1 LAAVRPHACAGITRE
16 RTMKANPHD
25 SLPVDTSKVPV
36 EPIPLRFARADAVRI
51 AAAPTRRARPQRPES
66 STNLSHRWRRVM
78 KQNRKLI
85 RLALTS
91 AILAALS
98 PVAWAANP
106 GSQAA
111 PASDQATGTP
121 APQAAPAGPQ
131 QSKTQ
136 TLQTIVV
143 TASAFGVK
151 KIDASYS
158 IVTAN
163 REEIRQANPVSVAD
177 LLKISPGIWPESTGG
192 QTGANI
198 EIAGFPGGGDAPFF
212 TNMINGSPIYGMS
225 SLSFMDSS
233 SLFRLDDTIQRVEIV
248 QGGPGA
254 VFGPGQMGAT
264 ANFILRQGTATPSGD
279 VGLTYGDEGLWRVD
293 GFYGF
298 KIADGWYASI
308 GGFYRVSDGVRDP
321 QFKSD
326 KGGQLTATLSHD
338 WDNGS
343 FMLWARKLNDKNQF
357 ITPIPMIQGSGS
369 SFSGY
374 PGFDPSTGTYYSK
387 AIQHVQVPNPLGYYE
402 DANLADGRGG
412 NLNYFGGSFNTT
424 LGSWT
429 ISDNF
434 LYFGG
439 DLPTNALFS
448 GPNPKPLGYYLYGCN
463 IAEPTGYCDAGNN
476 PVDSDTL
483 GYDASRAVNA
493 TLPNGQVVP
502 LDQSVIHQGW
512 WYIQKR
518 LKSLNNDLRI
528 SKEIFDGNTI
538 TAGVYLAR
546 YTDHDNWSLGNQQLM
561 LNKSNT
567 QPIGLTYTEGGQTYV
582 VANQQGF
589 VDFSGNFNIVEAGA
603 ATNKAFYLS
612 DSWTI
617 GPWLLQ
623 AGGRIEN
630 MQVHQRT
637 CNQSPVDLDGNPL
650 TLYDNKTPVCN
661 GTWDY
666 EDYDKTHP
674 SFTAGA
680 NYEFNDHM
688 SAYVRANTGAHF
700 DDFDNGIRGSGG
712 NFAPMQKIKN
722 LEAGFKYGSPTL
734 FVDVSIYHR
743 LFTGLP
749 YQESINGKPVGPI
762 SNYGANTHGLDLN
775 ATWSPIENLHLK
787 LVANY
792 MDGHYTHH
800 NGCSEYQDINGNTQ
814 CVSFNGAPIQRQPKV
829 RYLFMPSY
837 TLPTSWG
844 SITGFLT
851 WEHAGQR
858 YEDQTGLQ
866 PLGTF
871 HTLGAGLVADVGNDW
886 QFRLQGTNLTNAI
899 GLTEGNARITGAS
912 AGIGGV
918 LMARPLAGREVFF
931 QAKYLFGEH

>member
-1 LAAVRPHACAGITRE
+1 
-16 RTMKANPHD
+16 MKND
-25 SLPVDTSKVPV
+25 
-36 EPIPLRFARADAVRI
+36 
-51 AAAPTRRARPQRPES
+51 
-66 STNLSHRWRRVM
+66 
-78 KQNRKLI
+78 KLI

-98 PVAWAANP
+98 PIAWA
-106 GSQAA
+106 GS
-111 PASDQATGTP
+111 P
-121 APQAAPAGPQ
+121 AAPAGTGQAAAPATNPDRAQ
-131 QSKTQ
+131 KNKQEKTQ
-136 TLQTIVV
+136 TLQTVVV
-143 TASAFGVK
+143 TASATGVK
-151 KIDASYS
+151 KLDASYS

-163 REEIRQANPVSVAD
+163 REEIRQSNPVSVAD

-279 VGLTYGDEGLWRVD
+279 IGLTYGDEGLWRVD

-298 KIADGWYASI
+298 KLADGWYASI
-308 GGFYRVSDGVRDP
+308 GGFYRESDGVRDP
-321 QFKSD
+321 QFKAD

-343 FMLWARKLNDKNQF
+343 FMLWARKLDDKNQF
-357 ITPIPMIQGSGS
+357 MVPIPMIQGSGS

-374 PGFDPSTGTYYSK
+374 PGFDPSTGTYGSK
-387 AIQHVQVPNPLGYYE
+387 AIQHVQVPNPLGYLE
-402 DANLADGRGG
+402 NANLANGRGG
-412 NLNYFGGSFNTT
+412 NLNYFGGSFDTT

-429 ISDNF
+429 ISDHF

-448 GPNPKPLGYYLYGCN
+448 GPNPRPLGYFLYGCQVGQP
-463 IAEPTGYCDAGNN
+463 AGYCNPDGTAVDTNN
-476 PVDSDTL
+476 L
-483 GYDASRAVNA
+483 GTNGEGLPLAYNVVA

-502 LDQSVIHQGW
+502 LDQSVIGQGW

-528 SKEIFDGNTI
+528 SKEIFDGNTL

-546 YTDHDNWSLGNQQLM
+546 YTDHDNWSLGNNMLM
-561 LNKSNT
+561 LNQPNT
-567 QPIGLTYTEGGQTYV
+567 QPIGLTYTLGGQTYV
-582 VANQQGF
+582 VANPQGF
-589 VDFSGNFNIVEAGA
+589 YNFNGNYNIVEAGT

-630 MQVHQRT
+630 MDVRQRT
-637 CNQSPVDLDGNPL
+637 CNRSSVDLDGNPN
-650 TLYDNKTPVCN
+650 TLYDNATPVCN
-661 GTWDY
+661 GTWDM
-666 EDYDKTHP
+666 EHYDKTHP

-680 NYEFNDHM
+680 NYQFNDHM
-688 SAYVRANTGAHF
+688 SAYVRANTGGHF
-700 DDFDNGIRGSGG
+700 DDFDNGIRGANGD
-712 NFAPMQKIKN
+712 FAPMQKVKN
-722 LEAGFKYGSPTL
+722 MEAGFKYGSETL

-743 LFTGLP
+743 LFTGLQ
-749 YQESINGKPVGPI
+749 YQPTTTSGVPIGPI
-762 SNYGANTHGLDLN
+762 SNYGANTHGLDFN
-775 ATWSPIENLHLK
+775 GTWSPIENLHLK
-787 LVANY
+787 LVADY
-792 MDGHYTHH
+792 MDGHYSH
-800 NGCSEYQDINGNTQ
+800 NDSCQPFIDINGNPQ
-814 CVSFNGAPIQRQPKV
+814 CVRINGAPLQRQPKV

-844 SITGFLT
+844 SVTGFLT
-851 WEHAGQR
+851 YEYAGQR

-871 HTLGAGLVADVGNDW
+871 HTLGGGIVADYGPNW

-899 GLTEGNARITGAS
+899 GLTEGNARFTGKNT
-912 AGIGGV
+912 GIGGV
-918 LMARPLAGREVFF
+918 ILARPLTGREVYF
-931 QAKYLFGEH
+931 QAKYQF

>member
-1 LAAVRPHACAGITRE
+1 
-16 RTMKANPHD
+16 
-25 SLPVDTSKVPV
+25 
-36 EPIPLRFARADAVRI
+36 
-51 AAAPTRRARPQRPES
+51 
-66 STNLSHRWRRVM
+66 M

-98 PVAWAANP
+98 PAVWAANP

-111 PASDQATGTP
+111 SASNQATTGTP
-121 APQAAPAGPQ
+121 AQQAAPANPTQ
-131 QSKTQ
+131 SQSKTQ

-143 TASAFGVK
+143 TATATGVS
-151 KIDASYS
+151 KIDASYNV
-158 IVTAN
+158 VTAN

-308 GGFYRVSDGVRDP
+308 GGFYRTSDGVRSP

-326 KGGQLTATLSHD
+326 RGGQLTATLTHD

-343 FMLWARKLNDKNQF
+343 FMLFARKLNDKNQF
-357 ITPIPMIQGSGS
+357 MVPIPMVQGSGS

-374 PGFDPSTGTYYSK
+374 PGFDPSTGTYGSK
-387 AIQHVQVPNPLGYYE
+387 AIQNVQVPNPLGYLE
-402 DANLADGRGG
+402 NANLANGRGG
-412 NLNYFGGSFNTT
+412 DLNYFGGSFDTT

-429 ISDNF
+429 LSDHF

-448 GPNPKPLGYYLYGCN
+448 GPNPRPLGYFLYGCQ
-463 IAEPTGYCDAGNN
+463 IAQPAGYCNPDGTAVDTNN
-476 PVDSDTL
+476 L
-483 GYDASRAVNA
+483 GPKGEGLSPGTNVVA
-493 TLPNGQVVP
+493 TLPNGQTVP
-502 LDQSVIHQGW
+502 LDQSVIGQGW

-528 SKEIFDGNTI
+528 SKEIFAGNTL
-538 TAGVYLAR
+538 TAGLYLAR
-546 YTDHDNWSLGNQQLM
+546 YTDHDNWSLGNNMLM
-561 LNKSNT
+561 LNQPNT
-567 QPIGLTYTEGGQTYV
+567 QPIGLTYTQGGQTYV
-582 VANQQGF
+582 IANPQGF
-589 VDFSGNFNIVEAGA
+589 YNFNGNYNIVEAGT
-603 ATNKAFYLS
+603 ATNEAFYLS

-630 MQVHQRT
+630 MDVRQRT
-637 CNQSPVDLDGNPL
+637 CNRSSVDLDGNPN
-650 TLYDNKTPVCN
+650 TLYDNATPVCN
-661 GTWDY
+661 GTWDM
-666 EDYDKTHP
+666 EHYDKTHP

-680 NYEFNDHM
+680 NYRFNDHM
-688 SAYVRANTGAHF
+688 SAYVRANTGGHF
-700 DDFDNGIRGSGG
+700 DDFDNGIRGANG
-712 NFAPMQKIKN
+712 NFAPMQKVKN

-743 LFTGLP
+743 LFTGLQ
-749 YQESINGKPVGPI
+749 YQQTDSNGNPLSAI
-762 SNYGANTHGLDLN
+762 SNYGANTHGLDFSG
-775 ATWSPIENLHLK
+775 TWSPIENLHLK
-787 LVANY
+787 LVADY
-792 MDGHYTHH
+792 MDGHYSH
-800 NGCSEYQDINGNTQ
+800 NDSCQPFVDINGNPQ
-814 CVSFNGAPIQRQPKV
+814 CVRIDGAPLQRQPKV

-844 SITGFLT
+844 SVTGFLT
-851 WEHAGQR
+851 YEYAGQR

-871 HTLGAGLVADVGNDW
+871 HTLGAGVVANVGENW

-899 GLTEGNARITGAS
+899 GLTEGNARFTGKNS
-912 AGIGGV
+912 GIGGV
-918 LMARPLAGREVFF
+918 ILARPLTGREVFF

>member
-1 LAAVRPHACAGITRE
+1 
-16 RTMKANPHD
+16 
-25 SLPVDTSKVPV
+25 
-36 EPIPLRFARADAVRI
+36 
-51 AAAPTRRARPQRPES
+51 
-66 STNLSHRWRRVM
+66 M

-91 AILAALS
+91 AIIAALS
-98 PVAWAANP
+98 PAVWAS
-106 GSQAA
+106 GSGAGAA
-111 PASDQATGTP
+111 AGSAQTTAGTP
-121 APQAAPAGPQ
+121 APQAAPSNQ
-131 QSKTQ
+131 KQSQSKTQ

-143 TASAFGVK
+143 TATALGVK

-158 IVTAN
+158 IVSAN

-279 VGLTYGDEGLWRVD
+279 IGLTYGDEGLWRVD

-298 KIADGWYASI
+298 KLADGWYASI
-308 GGFYRVSDGVRDP
+308 GGFYRTSDGVRDP

-326 KGGQLTATLSHD
+326 KGGQLTATLTHD

-343 FMLWARKLNDKNQF
+343 FTLWARKLDDKNQF
-357 ITPIPMIQGSGS
+357 ITPIPMIQGSGDK
-369 SFSGY
+369 FSGY

-387 AIQHVQVPNPLGYYE
+387 AIQNVQVPNPLGYLE
-402 DANLADGRGG
+402 NANLANGRGG
-412 NLNYFGGSFNTT
+412 NLNYFGGSFDTT
-424 LGSWT
+424 IGTWT
-429 ISDNF
+429 LSDNF

-448 GPNPKPLGYYLYGCN
+448 GPNPKSLSYYLYGCN
-463 IAEPTGYCDAGNN
+463 VPQPAGFCKADGSA
-476 PVDSDTL
+476 VDSDNL
-483 GYDASRAVNA
+483 GYPADRVVTA
-493 TLPNGQVVP
+493 TLPNGQTVP

-512 WYIQKR
+512 WFIQKR

-528 SKEIFDGNTI
+528 SKEIFDGNTV

-546 YTDHDNWSLGNQQLM
+546 YTDHDNWSLGNQMLM
-561 LNKSNT
+561 LNQPNT
-567 QPIGLTYTEGGQTYV
+567 QPIGLTYTEGGQTFV
-582 VANQQGF
+582 VANPQGF
-589 VDFSGNFNIVEAGA
+589 VDFNGNFNIVEAGT

-630 MQVHQRT
+630 MNVHQRT
-637 CNQSPVDLDGNPL
+637 CNQSKVDLDGNPL
-650 TLYDNKTPVCN
+650 TLYDNTTPICN

-666 EDYDKTHP
+666 ENYDKTHP

-688 SAYVRANTGAHF
+688 SAYVRANTGGHF
-700 DDFDNGIRGSGG
+700 DDFDNGIRGTGG

-734 FVDVSIYHR
+734 FVDISIYHR
-743 LFTGLP
+743 LFTGLQ
-749 YQESINGKPVGPI
+749 YQETTTSGVPISAI
-762 SNYGANTHGLDLN
+762 SNYGANTHGLDFN
-775 ATWSPIENLHLK
+775 GTWSPIENLHLK
-787 LVANY
+787 LVADY

-800 NGCSEYQDINGNTQ
+800 NACSPITDVNGNTF

-844 SITGFLT
+844 SLTGFLT

-871 HTLGAGLVADVGNDW
+871 HTLGAGLVADVGENW

-899 GLTEGNARITGAS
+899 GLTEGNARITGSS

-918 LMARPLAGREVFF
+918 LMARPLMGREVFF

>member
-1 LAAVRPHACAGITRE
+1 
-16 RTMKANPHD
+16 
-25 SLPVDTSKVPV
+25 
-36 EPIPLRFARADAVRI
+36 
-51 AAAPTRRARPQRPES
+51 
-66 STNLSHRWRRVM
+66 M
-78 KQNRKLI
+78 KQNRKLM

-91 AILAALS
+91 AIVAALS
-98 PVAWAANP
+98 PAAWAS
-106 GSQAA
+106 GQAA
-111 PASDQATGTP
+111 GTP
-121 APQAAPAGPQ
+121 AQQGTSSNKQ
-131 QSKTQ
+131 QSRTT
-136 TLQTIVV
+136 TLETVVV
-143 TASAFGVK
+143 TASATGVK
-151 KIDASYS
+151 KLDASYN

-233 SLFRLDDTIQRVEIV
+233 SLFRLDDTIERVEIV

-279 VGLTYGDEGLWRVD
+279 IGLTYGDEGLWRVD

-298 KIADGWYASI
+298 KLADGWYASI
-308 GGFYRVSDGVRDP
+308 GGFYRTSDGVRAP
-321 QFKSD
+321 QFKAD

-357 ITPIPMIQGSGS
+357 MVPIPMIQGSGS
-369 SFSGY
+369 NFSGY
-374 PGFDPSTGTYYSK
+374 PGFDPSTGTYGSH
-387 AIQHVQVPNPLGYYE
+387 AIQHVQVPNPLGYLE
-402 DANLADGRGG
+402 NANLANGRGG
-412 NLNYFGGSFNTT
+412 NLNYFGGSFDTT

-429 ISDNF
+429 ISDHF

-448 GPNPKPLGYYLYGCN
+448 GPNPRPLGYFLYGCQV
-463 IAEPTGYCDAGNN
+463 PQPSGYCNPDGTAVDTNN
-476 PVDSDTL
+476 L
-483 GYDASRAVNA
+483 GTNGEGLSPGTNVTA
-493 TLPNGQVVP
+493 TLPNGQTVP
-502 LDQSVIHQGW
+502 LDQSVIGQGW

-528 SKEIFDGNTI
+528 SKELFTGNTL
-538 TAGVYLAR
+538 TAGLYLAR
-546 YTDHDNWSLGNQQLM
+546 YTDHDNWSLGNNMLM
-561 LNKSNT
+561 LNQPNT
-567 QPIGLTYTEGGQTYV
+567 QPIGLTYTQGGQTYV
-582 VANQQGF
+582 VANPQGF
-589 VDFSGNFNIVEAGA
+589 YNFNGNYNIVEAGA

-623 AGGRIEN
+623 AGGRVEN
-630 MQVHQRT
+630 MDVRQRT
-637 CNQSPVDLDGNPL
+637 CNRSPVDLDGNPL
-650 TLYDNKTPVCN
+650 TLYDNATPVCN
-661 GTWDY
+661 GTWDM
-666 EDYDKTHP
+666 EHYDKTHS
-674 SFTAGA
+674 SFTAGV
-680 NYEFNDHM
+680 NYQFNDHM
-688 SAYVRANTGAHF
+688 SAYVRANTGGHF
-700 DDFDNGIRGSGG
+700 DDFDNGIRGAGG

-743 LFTGLP
+743 LFTGLQ
-749 YQESINGKPVGPI
+749 YQETDSNGNPLSAI
-762 SNYGANTHGLDLN
+762 SNYGANTHGLDFN
-775 ATWSPIENLHLK
+775 GTWSPIENLHLK
-787 LVANY
+787 LVADY
-792 MDGHYTHH
+792 MDGHYSH
-800 NGCSEYQDINGNTQ
+800 NDSCQPFVDINGNPQ
-814 CVSFNGAPIQRQPKV
+814 CVRIDGAPLQRQPKV

-844 SITGFLT
+844 NITGYLT
-851 WEHAGQR
+851 YEYAGQR

-871 HTLGAGLVADVGNDW
+871 HTLGAGITADYGPNW

-899 GLTEGNARITGAS
+899 GLTEGNARFTGKNT
-912 AGIGGV
+912 GIGGV
-918 LMARPLAGREVFF
+918 ILARPLTGREVSF
-931 QAKYLFGEH
+931 QAKYRF

>member
-1 LAAVRPHACAGITRE
+1 
-16 RTMKANPHD
+16 
-25 SLPVDTSKVPV
+25 
-36 EPIPLRFARADAVRI
+36 
-51 AAAPTRRARPQRPES
+51 
-66 STNLSHRWRRVM
+66 M

-91 AILAALS
+91 AIIAALS
-98 PVAWAANP
+98 PAAFAC
-106 GSQAA
+106 GQAA
-111 PASDQATGTP
+111 GTP
-121 APQAAPAGPQ
+121 AQQATPSNGQ
-131 QSKTQ
+131 QSKTT
-136 TLQTIVV
+136 TLETVVV
-143 TASAFGVK
+143 TASAIGVK
-151 KIDASYS
+151 KLDASYS
-158 IVTAN
+158 IVSAN

-279 VGLTYGDEGLWRVD
+279 VGLTYGDEGLWHVD

-298 KIADGWYASI
+298 KLADGWYASI
-308 GGFYRVSDGVRDP
+308 GGFYRTSDGVRDP

-326 KGGQLTATLSHD
+326 EGGQLTATLTHD

-343 FMLWARKLNDKNQF
+343 LMLFARKLNDKNQF
-357 ITPIPMIQGSGS
+357 ITPIPMIQGSGDK
-369 SFSGY
+369 FSGY

-387 AIQHVQVPNPLGYYE
+387 AIQNVQVPNPLGYYE
-402 DANLADGRGG
+402 NANLANGRGG
-412 NLNYFGGSFNTT
+412 NLNYFGGSFDTT

-463 IAEPTGYCDAGNN
+463 MAQPAGYCSATNQ

-483 GYDASRAVNA
+483 NYPTTQNVVA
-493 TLPNGQVVP
+493 TLPNGQTVP

-512 WYIQKR
+512 WFIQKR
-518 LKSLNNDLRI
+518 LKSLNNDFRI
-528 SKEIFDGNTI
+528 SREIFDGNTI

-546 YTDHDNWSLGNQQLM
+546 YTDHDNWSLGNQELM
-561 LNKSNT
+561 LNQPNT
-567 QPIGLTYTEGGQTYV
+567 QPIGLTYTSGGQTYV
-582 VANQQGF
+582 VANPQGF
-589 VDFSGNFNIVEAGA
+589 VDFSGNFNIVEAGT

-623 AGGRIEN
+623 AGGRVEN
-630 MQVHQRT
+630 MNVHQRT
-637 CNQSPVDLDGNPL
+637 CNQSKVDLDGNPL
-650 TLYDNKTPVCN
+650 TLFDNATPICN

-666 EDYDKTHP
+666 ENYDKTHP

-688 SAYVRANTGAHF
+688 SAYVRANTGGHF
-700 DDFDNGIRGSGG
+700 DDFDNGIRGTGG

-749 YQESINGKPVGPI
+749 YQESINGTPIGPI
-762 SNYGANTHGLDLN
+762 ENYGANTHGLDLN
-775 ATWSPIENLHLK
+775 GTWSPIENLHLK
-787 LVANY
+787 LVADY

-800 NGCSEYQDINGNTQ
+800 NGCATYVDINGNTQ
-814 CVSFNGAPIQRQPKV
+814 CVSFDGQPLQRQPKV

-844 SITGFLT
+844 SVTGFLT

-858 YEDQTGLQ
+858 FEDQTGLQ
-866 PLGTF
+866 PLGTY
-871 HTLGAGLVADVGNDW
+871 HTLGAGLVADYGPNW

-912 AGIGGV
+912 AGINGV
-918 LMARPLAGREVFF
+918 LMARPLMGREVYV
-931 QAKYLFGEH
+931 QAKYQF

>member
-1 LAAVRPHACAGITRE
+1 
-16 RTMKANPHD
+16 
-25 SLPVDTSKVPV
+25 
-36 EPIPLRFARADAVRI
+36 
-51 AAAPTRRARPQRPES
+51 
-66 STNLSHRWRRVM
+66 M
-78 KQNRKLI
+78 KQNRKLM

-91 AILAALS
+91 AIVAALS
-98 PVAWAANP
+98 PAAWAS
-106 GSQAA
+106 GQAA
-111 PASDQATGTP
+111 GTP
-121 APQAAPAGPQ
+121 AQQGTSSNKQ
-131 QSKTQ
+131 QSRTT
-136 TLQTIVV
+136 TLETVVV
-143 TASAFGVK
+143 TASAIGVK
-151 KIDASYS
+151 KLDASYN

-233 SLFRLDDTIQRVEIV
+233 SLFRLDDTIERVEIV

-279 VGLTYGDEGLWRVD
+279 IGLTYGDEGLWRVD

-298 KIADGWYASI
+298 KLADGWYASI
-308 GGFYRVSDGVRDP
+308 GGFYRTSDGVRAP

-343 FMLWARKLNDKNQF
+343 FMLFARKLNDKNQF
-357 ITPIPMIQGSGS
+357 MVPIPMIQGSGS
-369 SFSGY
+369 NFSGY
-374 PGFDPSTGTYYSK
+374 PGFDPSTGTYGSH
-387 AIQHVQVPNPLGYYE
+387 AIQHVQVPNPLGYLE
-402 DANLADGRGG
+402 NANLANGRGG
-412 NLNYFGGSFNTT
+412 NLNYFGGSFDTT

-429 ISDNF
+429 LSDHF

-448 GPNPKPLGYYLYGCN
+448 GPNPRPLGYFLYGCQV
-463 IAEPTGYCDAGNN
+463 PQPSGYCNPDGTAVDTNN
-476 PVDSDTL
+476 L
-483 GYDASRAVNA
+483 GTNGEGLSPGTNVTA
-493 TLPNGQVVP
+493 TLPNGQTVP
-502 LDQSVIHQGW
+502 LDQSVIGQGW

-528 SKEIFDGNTI
+528 SKEIFAGNTL
-538 TAGVYLAR
+538 TAGLYLAR
-546 YTDHDNWSLGNQQLM
+546 YTDHDNWSLGNNMLM
-561 LNKSNT
+561 LNQPNT
-567 QPIGLTYTEGGQTYV
+567 QPIGLTYTQGGQTYV
-582 VANQQGF
+582 IANPQGF
-589 VDFSGNFNIVEAGA
+589 YNFNGNYNIVEAGT

-623 AGGRIEN
+623 AGGRVEN
-630 MQVHQRT
+630 MDVRQRT
-637 CNQSPVDLDGNPL
+637 CNRSSVDLDGNPN
-650 TLYDNKTPVCN
+650 TLYDNATPVCN
-661 GTWDY
+661 GTWDM
-666 EDYDKTHP
+666 EHYDKTHS

-680 NYEFNDHM
+680 NYQFNDHM
-688 SAYVRANTGAHF
+688 SAYVRANTGGHF
-700 DDFDNGIRGSGG
+700 DDFDNGIRGAGG

-743 LFTGLP
+743 LFTGLQ
-749 YQESINGKPVGPI
+749 YQETDSNGNPLSAI
-762 SNYGANTHGLDLN
+762 SNYGANTHGLDFN
-775 ATWSPIENLHLK
+775 GTWSPIENLHLK
-787 LVANY
+787 LVADY
-792 MDGHYTHH
+792 MDGHYSH
-800 NGCSEYQDINGNTQ
+800 NDSCQPFVDINGNPQ
-814 CVSFNGAPIQRQPKV
+814 CVRIDGAPLQRQPKI

-844 SITGFLT
+844 NITGYLT
-851 WEHAGQR
+851 YEYAGQR

-871 HTLGAGLVADVGNDW
+871 HTLGAGITADYGPNW

-899 GLTEGNARITGAS
+899 GLTEGNARFTGKNT
-912 AGIGGV
+912 GIGGV
-918 LMARPLAGREVFF
+918 ILARPLTGREVSF
-931 QAKYLFGEH
+931 QAKYRF

>member
-1 LAAVRPHACAGITRE
+1 
-16 RTMKANPHD
+16 
-25 SLPVDTSKVPV
+25 
-36 EPIPLRFARADAVRI
+36 
-51 AAAPTRRARPQRPES
+51 
-66 STNLSHRWRRVM
+66 M

-98 PVAWAANP
+98 PVVWAGNP

-111 PASDQATGTP
+111 PASNQAATPAQQATPATP
-121 APQAAPAGPQ
+121 RQPQ
-131 QSKTQ
+131 SKKTQ

-151 KIDASYS
+151 RIDASYN
-158 IVTAN
+158 IVSAN

-279 VGLTYGDEGLWRVD
+279 IGLTYGDEGLWRVD

-298 KIADGWYASI
+298 KLADGWYASI

-326 KGGQLTATLSHD
+326 KGGQLTATLTHD

-357 ITPIPMIQGSGS
+357 ITPIPMIQGSGDK
-369 SFSGY
+369 FSGY

-387 AIQHVQVPNPLGYYE
+387 AIQHVQVPNPLGYLE
-402 DANLADGRGG
+402 NADLANGRGAQM
-412 NLNYFGGSFNTT
+412 NFFGGSYDATF
-424 LGSWT
+424 GDWT
-429 ISDNF
+429 ISDHFIFNS
-434 LYFGG
+434 G
-439 DLPTNALFS
+439 DVPTNALFS

-463 IAEPTGYCDAGNN
+463 TAQPAGFCN
-476 PVDSDTL
+476 PDGTAVDGDNL
-483 GYDASRAVNA
+483 GYPASRAVTA
-493 TLPNGQVVP
+493 TLPDGTVVP

-518 LKSLNNDLRI
+518 LKSFNNDFRV
-528 SKEIFDGNTI
+528 SKEIFDGNTV

-546 YTDHDNWSLGNQQLM
+546 YTDHDNWSLGNQMLM
-561 LNKSNT
+561 LNQSNT
-567 QPIGLTYTEGGQTYV
+567 KPIGLTYTEGGQSIV
-582 VANQQGF
+582 VANPQGF
-589 VDFSGNFNIVEAGA
+589 VDFNNNFNIVEAGA

-623 AGGRIEN
+623 AAGRIEN
-630 MQVHQRT
+630 TDVHQRT
-637 CNQSPVDLDGNPL
+637 CNQSKVDLDGNPN
-650 TLYDNKTPVCN
+650 TLYDNTTPVCN

-666 EDYDKTHP
+666 EHYDKTHP
-674 SFTAGA
+674 AFTVGA
-680 NYEFNDHM
+680 NYSFNDHM
-688 SAYVRANTGAHF
+688 SAYVRANTGGHF
-700 DDFDNGIRGSGG
+700 DDFDNGIRGANG
-712 NFAPMQKIKN
+712 NFAPMQKIEN
-722 LEAGFKYGSPTL
+722 MEAGFKYESSVL
-734 FVDVSIYHR
+734 FVDASIYHR
-743 LFTGLP
+743 LFTGLQYTP
-749 YQESINGKPVGPI
+749 TGSNGQPLVGAPI
-762 SNYGANTHGLDLN
+762 STYGSNSHGIDLN
-775 ATWSPIENLHLK
+775 VTWSPIENFQLK
-787 LVANY
+787 MIGVY
-792 MDGHYTHH
+792 MNGHYTHYV
-800 NGCSEYQDINGNTQ
+800 GCAPYIDINDNPGCANIT
-814 CVSFNGAPIQRQPKV
+814 GAPLQRQPKF
-829 RYLFMPSY
+829 RYMLTPMY

-844 SITGFLT
+844 SIMAFVTYT
-851 WEHAGQR
+851 HIGQH
-858 YEDQTGLQ
+858 YQDISALQ
-866 PLGTF
+866 PLGTYQ
-871 HTLGAGLVADVGNDW
+871 TLDGGIVANVGQNW
-886 QFRLQGTNLTNAI
+886 QFRLQGTNLTNEV
-899 GLTEGNARITGAS
+899 GLTEGNSRKFGVNT
-912 AGIGGV
+912 GIGGV
-918 LMARPLAGREVFF
+918 IMARPLFGREISF
-931 QAKYLFGEH
+931 QAKYSF

>member
-1 LAAVRPHACAGITRE
+1 
-16 RTMKANPHD
+16 
-25 SLPVDTSKVPV
+25 
-36 EPIPLRFARADAVRI
+36 
-51 AAAPTRRARPQRPES
+51 
-66 STNLSHRWRRVM
+66 M

-91 AILAALS
+91 AIIAALS
-98 PVAWAANP
+98 PVVWAANP
-106 GSQAA
+106 GADTGAANGQAT
-111 PASDQATGTP
+111 TGTP
-121 APQAAPAGPQ
+121 AQQATPSSRQQQQA
-131 QSKTQ
+131 QSKTT
-136 TLQTIVV
+136 TLQTVVV
-143 TASAFGVK
+143 TATAIGVSK
-151 KIDASYS
+151 LDASYNV
-158 IVTAN
+158 VTAN

-279 VGLTYGDEGLWRVD
+279 IGLTYGDEGMWRVD

-298 KIADGWYASI
+298 KLADGWFASI

-321 QFKSD
+321 QFKAD
-326 KGGQLTATLSHD
+326 KGGQLTATLTHD

-357 ITPIPMIQGSGS
+357 MVPIPMIQGSGS
-369 SFSGY
+369 NFSGY
-374 PGFDPSTGTYYSK
+374 PGFDPSTGTYGSR
-387 AIQHVQVPNPLGYYE
+387 AIQHVQLPNPLGYLE
-402 DANLADGRGG
+402 NANLANGRGG
-412 NLNYFGGSFNTT
+412 NLNYFGGSFDTT

-448 GPNPKPLGYYLYGCN
+448 GPNPRPLGYFLYGCQVPQPAGYCNGATAIDTNNLGPNGQGLPPSDN
-463 IAEPTGYCDAGNN
+463 IA
-476 PVDSDTL
+476 
-483 GYDASRAVNA
+483 A
-493 TLPNGQVVP
+493 TLPNGQTVP
-502 LDQSVIHQGW
+502 LDQSVIGQGW

-528 SKEIFDGNTI
+528 SKEIFQGNTL
-538 TAGVYLAR
+538 TAGLYLAR
-546 YTDHDNWSLGNQQLM
+546 YTDHDNWSLGNNMLM
-561 LNKSNT
+561 LNQPNT
-567 QPIGLTYTEGGQTYV
+567 QPIGLTYQQNGQTIV
-582 VANQQGF
+582 VANPQGF
-589 VDFSGNFNIVEAGA
+589 YNFNGNYNIVEAGT

-623 AGGRIEN
+623 AGGRVEN
-630 MQVHQRT
+630 MNVHQRT
-637 CNQSPVDLDGNPL
+637 CNRSPVDLDGNPN
-650 TLYDNKTPVCN
+650 TLYDNATPVCN
-661 GTWDY
+661 GTWDM
-666 EDYDKTHP
+666 EHYDKTHP

-680 NYEFNDHM
+680 NYQFNDHM
-688 SAYVRANTGAHF
+688 SAYVRANTGGHF
-700 DDFDNGIRGSGG
+700 DDFDNGIRGANGD
-712 NFAPMQKIKN
+712 FAPMQKIKN
-722 LEAGFKYGSPTL
+722 MEAGFKFQSDTL

-743 LFTGLP
+743 LFTGLQ
-749 YQESINGKPVGPI
+749 YQETTTSGVPISAI
-762 SNYGANTHGLDLN
+762 SNYGANTHGLDFN
-775 ATWSPIENLHLK
+775 GTWSPIENLHLK
-787 LVANY
+787 LIADY

-800 NGCSEYQDINGNTQ
+800 NACAPITEINGNTA
-814 CVSFNGAPIQRQPKV
+814 CVSFDGQPLQRQPKV

-844 SITGFLT
+844 DITGFLT
-851 WEHAGQR
+851 YEYAGQR

-871 HTLGAGLVADVGNDW
+871 KTLGAGIVADYGANW

-899 GLTEGNARITGAS
+899 GLTEGNARFNGVNT
-912 AGIGGV
+912 GIGGV
-918 LMARPLAGREVFF
+918 ILARPLTGREVYI
-931 QAKYLFGEH
+931 QAKYRF

>member
-1 LAAVRPHACAGITRE
+1 
-16 RTMKANPHD
+16 
-25 SLPVDTSKVPV
+25 
-36 EPIPLRFARADAVRI
+36 
-51 AAAPTRRARPQRPES
+51 
-66 STNLSHRWRRVM
+66 M
-78 KQNRKLI
+78 KQNHKLI

-91 AILAALS
+91 AIIAALS
-98 PVAWAANP
+98 PAVWAQ
-106 GSQAA
+106 QAA
-111 PASDQATGTP
+111 PASRQPRQTQA
-121 APQAAPAGPQ
+121 
-131 QSKTQ
+131 KTT
-136 TLQTIVV
+136 TLETVVV
-143 TASAFGVK
+143 TASAIGVK
-151 KIDASYS
+151 KLDASYS

-308 GGFYRVSDGVRDP
+308 GGFYRTSDGVRDP
-321 QFKSD
+321 QFKAD

-343 FMLWARKLNDKNQF
+343 FMLFARKLDDKNQF
-357 ITPIPMIQGSGS
+357 MVPIPMIQGAGS

-374 PGFDPSTGTYYSK
+374 PGFDPGTGTYGSK
-387 AIQHVQVPNPLGYYE
+387 AIQHVQVPNPLGYLE
-402 DANLADGRGG
+402 NANLANGRGG
-412 NLNYFGGSFNTT
+412 NLNYFGGSFDTT

-429 ISDNF
+429 ISDHF

-448 GPNPKPLGYYLYGCN
+448 GPNPRPLGYFLYGCQ
-463 IAEPTGYCDAGNN
+463 IPQPTGYCDGANAIDTNN
-476 PVDSDTL
+476 LGPNGQGL
-483 GYDASRAVNA
+483 PPGYDVVA
-493 TLPNGQVVP
+493 TLPNGQTVP
-502 LDQSVIHQGW
+502 LDQSVIGQGW

-528 SKEIFDGNTI
+528 SKEIFSGNTL
-538 TAGVYLAR
+538 TAGLYLAR
-546 YTDHDNWSLGNQQLM
+546 YTDHDNWSLGNNMLM
-561 LNKSNT
+561 LNQPNT
-567 QPIGLTYTEGGQTYV
+567 QPIGLTYVQNGQTFV
-582 VANQQGF
+582 VANPQGF
-589 VDFSGNFNIVEAGA
+589 YNFNGNYNIVEAGT

-630 MQVHQRT
+630 LDAHQRT
-637 CNQSPVDLDGNPL
+637 CNRSPVDLDGNPN
-650 TLYDNKTPVCN
+650 TLYDNATPVCN
-661 GTWDY
+661 GTWDM
-666 EDYDKTHP
+666 EHYDKTHP

-680 NYEFNDHM
+680 NYQFNDHM
-688 SAYVRANTGAHF
+688 SAYVRANTGGHF
-700 DDFDNGIRGSGG
+700 DDFDNGIRGAGG
-712 NFAPMQKIKN
+712 NFAPLQKVKN

-743 LFTGLP
+743 LFTGLQ
-749 YQESINGKPVGPI
+749 YQETDSNGNPLSAI
-762 SNYGANTHGLDLN
+762 SNYGANTHGLDFN
-775 ATWSPIENLHLK
+775 GTWSPIENLHLK
-787 LVANY
+787 LVADY
-792 MDGHYTHH
+792 MDGHYSH
-800 NGCSEYQDINGNTQ
+800 NDSCQPFVDINGNPQ
-814 CVSFNGAPIQRQPKV
+814 CVRIDGAPLQRQPKV

-844 SITGFLT
+844 SVTGFLT
-851 WEHAGQR
+851 YEYAGQR

-866 PLGTF
+866 PLGNF
-871 HTLGAGLVADVGNDW
+871 HTLGGGIVADYGSNW

-899 GLTEGNARITGAS
+899 GLTEGNARFTGKNT
-912 AGIGGV
+912 GIGGV
-918 LMARPLAGREVFF
+918 ILARPLTGREVFF

>member
-1 LAAVRPHACAGITRE
+1 
-16 RTMKANPHD
+16 MKSD
-25 SLPVDTSKVPV
+25 
-36 EPIPLRFARADAVRI
+36 
-51 AAAPTRRARPQRPES
+51 
-66 STNLSHRWRRVM
+66 
-78 KQNRKLI
+78 KLI

-91 AILAALS
+91 AIIAALS
-98 PVAWAANP
+98 PAAWAGNTGSATGAAN
-106 GSQAA
+106 GQATTGTQAQQAA
-111 PASDQATGTP
+111 PAS
-121 APQAAPAGPQ
+121 Q
-131 QSKTQ
+131 QRSQTKTQ

-143 TASAFGVK
+143 TATAIGVSK
-151 KIDASYS
+151 LDASYNVVS
-158 IVTAN
+158 AN

-279 VGLTYGDEGLWRVD
+279 IGLTYGDEGLWRVD

-298 KIADGWYASI
+298 KLADGWYASI
-308 GGFYRVSDGVRDP
+308 GGFYRTSDGVRSP

-326 KGGQLTATLSHD
+326 KGGQLTATLTHD

-343 FMLWARKLNDKNQF
+343 FMLFARKLNDKNQF
-357 ITPIPMIQGSGS
+357 MVPIPMIQGSGS
-369 SFSGY
+369 NFSGY
-374 PGFDPSTGTYYSK
+374 PGFDPSTGTYGSK
-387 AIQHVQVPNPLGYYE
+387 AIQNVQVPNPLGYLE
-402 DANLADGRGG
+402 NANLANGRGG
-412 NLNYFGGSFNTT
+412 DLNYFGGSFDTT

-429 ISDNF
+429 LSDHF

-448 GPNPKPLGYYLYGCN
+448 GPNPRPLGYFLYGCQ
-463 IAEPTGYCDAGNN
+463 IAQPAGYCNPDGTAVDTNN
-476 PVDSDTL
+476 L
-483 GYDASRAVNA
+483 GPNGEGLSPGTNVVA
-493 TLPNGQVVP
+493 TLPNGQTVP
-502 LDQSVIHQGW
+502 LDQSVIGQGW

-528 SKEIFDGNTI
+528 SKEIFAGNTL
-538 TAGVYLAR
+538 TAGLYLAR
-546 YTDHDNWSLGNQQLM
+546 YTDHDNWSLGNNMLM
-561 LNKSNT
+561 LNQPNT
-567 QPIGLTYTEGGQTYV
+567 QPIGLTYTQGGQTYV
-582 VANQQGF
+582 IANPQGF
-589 VDFSGNFNIVEAGA
+589 YNFNGNYNIVEAGT

-630 MQVHQRT
+630 MDVRQRT
-637 CNQSPVDLDGNPL
+637 CNRSSVNLDGNPN
-650 TLYDNKTPVCN
+650 TLYDNATPVCN
-661 GTWDY
+661 GTWDM
-666 EDYDKTHP
+666 EHYDKTHP

-680 NYEFNDHM
+680 NYQFNDHM
-688 SAYVRANTGAHF
+688 SAYVRANTGGHF
-700 DDFDNGIRGSGG
+700 DDFDNGIRGANG
-712 NFAPMQKIKN
+712 NFAPMQKVKN

-743 LFTGLP
+743 LFTGLQ
-749 YQESINGKPVGPI
+749 YQETDSNGNPLSAI
-762 SNYGANTHGLDLN
+762 SNYGANTHGLDFN
-775 ATWSPIENLHLK
+775 GTWSPIENLHLK
-787 LVANY
+787 LVADY
-792 MDGHYTHH
+792 MDGHYSH
-800 NGCSEYQDINGNTQ
+800 NDSCQPFVDINGNPQ
-814 CVSFNGAPIQRQPKV
+814 CVRIDGAPLQRQPKV

-844 SITGFLT
+844 SVTGFLT
-851 WEHAGQR
+851 YEYAGQR

-871 HTLGAGLVADVGNDW
+871 HTLGAGVVANVGENW

-899 GLTEGNARITGAS
+899 GLTEGNARFTGKNT
-912 AGIGGV
+912 GIGGV
-918 LMARPLAGREVFF
+918 ILARPLTGREVFF

>member
-1 LAAVRPHACAGITRE
+1 
-16 RTMKANPHD
+16 
-25 SLPVDTSKVPV
+25 
-36 EPIPLRFARADAVRI
+36 
-51 AAAPTRRARPQRPES
+51 
-66 STNLSHRWRRVM
+66 M

-98 PVAWAANP
+98 PAVWAANP

-111 PASDQATGTP
+111 SASNQATTGTP
-121 APQAAPAGPQ
+121 AQQAAPANPTQ
-131 QSKTQ
+131 SQSKTQ

-143 TASAFGVK
+143 TATATGIS
-151 KIDASYS
+151 KIDASYN

-308 GGFYRVSDGVRDP
+308 GGFYRTSDGVRSP

-326 KGGQLTATLSHD
+326 RGGQLTATLTHD

-343 FMLWARKLNDKNQF
+343 FMLFARKLNDKNQF
-357 ITPIPMIQGSGS
+357 MVPIPMVQGSGS

-374 PGFDPSTGTYYSK
+374 PGFDPSTGTYGSK
-387 AIQHVQVPNPLGYYE
+387 AIQNVQVPNPLGYLE
-402 DANLADGRGG
+402 NANLANGRGG
-412 NLNYFGGSFNTT
+412 DLNYFGGSFDTT

-429 ISDNF
+429 LSDHF

-448 GPNPKPLGYYLYGCN
+448 GPNPRPLGYFLYGCQ
-463 IAEPTGYCDAGNN
+463 IAQPAGYCNPDGTAVDTNN
-476 PVDSDTL
+476 L
-483 GYDASRAVNA
+483 GPKGEGLSPGTNVVA
-493 TLPNGQVVP
+493 TLPNGQTVP
-502 LDQSVIHQGW
+502 LDQSVIGQGW

-528 SKEIFDGNTI
+528 SKEIFAGNTL
-538 TAGVYLAR
+538 TAGLYLAR
-546 YTDHDNWSLGNQQLM
+546 YTDHDNWSLGNNMLM
-561 LNKSNT
+561 LNQPNT
-567 QPIGLTYTEGGQTYV
+567 QPIGLTYTQGGQTYV
-582 VANQQGF
+582 IANPQGF
-589 VDFSGNFNIVEAGA
+589 YNFNGNYNIVEAGT
-603 ATNKAFYLS
+603 ATNEAFYLS

-630 MQVHQRT
+630 MDVRQRT
-637 CNQSPVDLDGNPL
+637 CNRSSVDLDGNPN
-650 TLYDNKTPVCN
+650 TLYDNATPVCN
-661 GTWDY
+661 GTWDM
-666 EDYDKTHP
+666 EHYDKTHP

-680 NYEFNDHM
+680 NYRFNDHM
-688 SAYVRANTGAHF
+688 SAYVRANTGGHF
-700 DDFDNGIRGSGG
+700 DDFDNGIRGANG
-712 NFAPMQKIKN
+712 NFAPMQKVKN

-743 LFTGLP
+743 LFTGLQ
-749 YQESINGKPVGPI
+749 YQQTDSNGNPLSAI
-762 SNYGANTHGLDLN
+762 SNYGANTHGLDFSG
-775 ATWSPIENLHLK
+775 TWSPIENLHLK
-787 LVANY
+787 LVADY
-792 MDGHYTHH
+792 MDGHYSH
-800 NGCSEYQDINGNTQ
+800 NDSCQPFVDINGNPQ
-814 CVSFNGAPIQRQPKV
+814 CVRIDGAPLQRQPKV

-844 SITGFLT
+844 SVTGFLT
-851 WEHAGQR
+851 YEYAGQR

-871 HTLGAGLVADVGNDW
+871 HTLGAGVVANVGENW

-899 GLTEGNARITGAS
+899 GLTEGNARFTGKNS
-912 AGIGGV
+912 GIGGV
-918 LMARPLAGREVFF
+918 ILARPLTGREVFF

>member
-1 LAAVRPHACAGITRE
+1 
-16 RTMKANPHD
+16 MKND
-25 SLPVDTSKVPV
+25 
-36 EPIPLRFARADAVRI
+36 
-51 AAAPTRRARPQRPES
+51 
-66 STNLSHRWRRVM
+66 
-78 KQNRKLI
+78 KLI

-98 PVAWAANP
+98 PVVWA
-106 GSQAA
+106 GSPAPKPATGSGQAA
-111 PASDQATGTP
+111 ATTAQP
-121 APQAAPAGPQ
+121 PPQNRQ
-131 QSKTQ
+131 RQSESKTT

-143 TASAFGVK
+143 TASPTGVK
-151 KIDASYS
+151 KLDASYS

-264 ANFILRQGTATPSGD
+264 ANFILRQGTAEPSGD
-279 VGLTYGDEGLWRVD
+279 VGVTYGDEGLWRVD

-298 KIADGWYASI
+298 KLADGWYASI
-308 GGFYRVSDGVRDP
+308 GGFYRTSDGVRSP
-321 QFKSD
+321 QFKAD

-357 ITPIPMIQGSGS
+357 MVPIPMIQGSGS
-369 SFSGY
+369 NFSGY
-374 PGFDPSTGTYYSK
+374 PGFDPSTGTYGSR
-387 AIQHVQVPNPLGYYE
+387 AIQFVQVPNPLGYLE
-402 DANLADGRGG
+402 NANLADGRGG
-412 NLNYFGGSFNTT
+412 NLNYFGGSFDTT
-424 LGSWT
+424 LGIWT
-429 ISDNF
+429 ISDHF

-448 GPNPKPLGYYLYGCN
+448 GPNPRPLGYFLYGCQVPQ
-463 IAEPTGYCDAGNN
+463 PTGYCDGATAIDANN
-476 PVDSDTL
+476 L
-483 GYDASRAVNA
+483 GPNGQGLPPDYNIAA

-502 LDQSVIHQGW
+502 LDQSVIGQGW

-528 SKEIFDGNTI
+528 SAEIFDGNTI
-538 TAGVYLAR
+538 TAGLYVAR
-546 YTDHDNWSLGNQQLM
+546 YTDHDNWSLGNNMLM
-561 LNKSNT
+561 LNQPNT
-567 QPIGLTYTEGGQTYV
+567 QPIGLTYQQNGQTYV
-582 VANQQGF
+582 LANPQGF
-589 VDFSGNFNIVEAGA
+589 YNFNGNYNIVEAGT

-630 MQVHQRT
+630 TDVYQRT
-637 CNQSPVDLDGNPL
+637 CNRSAVDLDGNPN
-650 TLYDNKTPVCN
+650 TLYDNATPVCN

-666 EDYDKTHP
+666 EHYDKTHP

-688 SAYVRANTGAHF
+688 SAYVRANTGGHF
-700 DDFDNGIRGSGG
+700 DDFDNGIRGAGG
-712 NFAPMQKIKN
+712 NFAPMQKVKN
-722 LEAGFKYGSPTL
+722 MEAGFKYGSQTL
-734 FVDVSIYHR
+734 FVDISIYHR
-743 LFTGLP
+743 LFTGLQ
-749 YQESINGKPVGPI
+749 YQPTTTSGVPIGPV
-762 SNYGANTHGLDLN
+762 SNYGANTHGLDFN
-775 ATWSPIENLHLK
+775 GTWSPTENLHLK
-787 LVANY
+787 LIADY
-792 MDGHYTHH
+792 MDGHYSH
-800 NGCSEYQDINGNTQ
+800 NDSCQPFIDINGNPQ
-814 CVSFNGAPIQRQPKV
+814 CVRINGAPLQRQPKV

-844 SITGFLT
+844 SVTGFLT
-851 WEHAGQR
+851 YEYAGQR

-871 HTLGAGLVADVGNDW
+871 HTLGGGIVADYGPNW
-886 QFRLQGTNLTNAI
+886 QFRLQGTNLTDAI
-899 GLTEGNARITGAS
+899 GLTEGNARFTGQNT
-912 AGIGGV
+912 GIGGV
-918 LMARPLAGREVFF
+918 ILARPLTGREVFF
-931 QAKYLFGEH
+931 QAKYQF

>member
-1 LAAVRPHACAGITRE
+1 
-16 RTMKANPHD
+16 
-25 SLPVDTSKVPV
+25 
-36 EPIPLRFARADAVRI
+36 
-51 AAAPTRRARPQRPES
+51 
-66 STNLSHRWRRVM
+66 M

-98 PVAWAANP
+98 PVVWAGNP

-111 PASDQATGTP
+111 PASNQAATPAQQATPATP
-121 APQAAPAGPQ
+121 RQPQ
-131 QSKTQ
+131 SKKTQ

-151 KIDASYS
+151 RIDASYN
-158 IVTAN
+158 IVSAN

-279 VGLTYGDEGLWRVD
+279 IGLTYGDEGLWRVD

-298 KIADGWYASI
+298 KLADGWYASI

-326 KGGQLTATLSHD
+326 KGGQLTATLTHD

-357 ITPIPMIQGSGS
+357 ITPIPMIQGSGDK
-369 SFSGY
+369 FSGY

-387 AIQHVQVPNPLGYYE
+387 AIQHVQVPNPLGYLE
-402 DANLADGRGG
+402 NADLANGRGG
-412 NLNYFGGSFNTT
+412 DLNYFGGSFDTT
-424 LGSWT
+424 LGTWT

-448 GPNPKPLGYYLYGCN
+448 GPNPKPLNYYLYGCN
-463 IAEPTGYCDAGNN
+463 VPQPAGYCNADGSA
-476 PVDSDTL
+476 VDSDNL
-483 GYDASRAVNA
+483 GYPADRVVTA
-493 TLPNGQVVP
+493 TLPDGTVVP

-546 YTDHDNWSLGNQQLM
+546 YTDHDNWSLGNQELM
-561 LNKSNT
+561 LNQPNT
-567 QPIGLTYTEGGQTYV
+567 KPIGLTYTEGGQTFV
-582 VANQQGF
+582 VANPQGF
-589 VDFSGNFNIVEAGA
+589 VDFNGNFNIVEAGA

-623 AGGRIEN
+623 AGGRVEN
-630 MQVHQRT
+630 LDAHQRT
-637 CNQSPVDLDGNPL
+637 CNQSPVDLDGNPN
-650 TLYDNKTPVCN
+650 TLYDNKTPICN
-661 GTWDY
+661 GTWDMQH
-666 EDYDKTHP
+666 YDKTHS

-688 SAYVRANTGAHF
+688 SVYVRANTGGHF
-700 DDFDNGIRGSGG
+700 DDFDNGIRGSSG

-743 LFTGLP
+743 LFTGLQ
-749 YQESINGKPVGPI
+749 YQETTTSGVPIGAI
-762 SNYGANTHGLDLN
+762 SNYGANTHGLDFN
-775 ATWSPIENLHLK
+775 GTWSPIENLHLK
-787 LVANY
+787 LVADY

-800 NGCSEYQDINGNTQ
+800 NACSPITDVNGNTF

-844 SITGFLT
+844 SLTGFLT

-858 YEDQTGLQ
+858 FEDQTGLQ

-871 HTLGAGLVADVGNDW
+871 HTLGAGLVADVGADW
-886 QFRLQGTNLTNAI
+886 EFRLQGTNLTNAI
-899 GLTEGNARITGAS
+899 GLTEGNARITGSS

-918 LMARPLAGREVFF
+918 LMARPLMGREVYF
-931 QAKYLFGEH
+931 QAKYRF

>member
-1 LAAVRPHACAGITRE
+1 
-16 RTMKANPHD
+16 MKND
-25 SLPVDTSKVPV
+25 
-36 EPIPLRFARADAVRI
+36 
-51 AAAPTRRARPQRPES
+51 
-66 STNLSHRWRRVM
+66 
-78 KQNRKLI
+78 KLI

-98 PVAWAANP
+98 PVAWASPGGNP
-106 GSQAA
+106 DARAA
-111 PASDQATGTP
+111 TGQTTGNVAAQATTP
-121 APQAAPAGPQ
+121 NQKSKQ
-131 QSKTQ
+131 EKTQ
-136 TLQTIVV
+136 TLQAVVV
-143 TASAFGVK
+143 TASATGVK
-151 KIDASYS
+151 KLDASYS
-158 IVTAN
+158 IVSAN
-163 REEIRQANPVSVAD
+163 REEIRQSNPVSVAD

-233 SLFRLDDTIQRVEIV
+233 SLFRLDDTIERVEIV

-308 GGFYRVSDGVRDP
+308 GGFYRTSDGVRDP

-326 KGGQLTATLSHD
+326 KGGQLTATLTHD

-343 FMLWARKLNDKNQF
+343 FMLWARKLDDKNQF
-357 ITPIPMIQGSGS
+357 ITPIPMIQGSGDN
-369 SFSGY
+369 FSGY

-387 AIQHVQVPNPLGYYE
+387 AIQHVQVPNPLGYLE
-402 DANLADGRGG
+402 NANLANGRGG
-412 NLNYFGGSFNTT
+412 NLNYFGGSFDTT

-448 GPNPKPLGYYLYGCN
+448 GPNPKPLNYYLYGCN
-463 IAEPTGYCDAGNN
+463 VPQPTGYCNADGSA
-476 PVDSDTL
+476 VDSDNL
-483 GYDASRAVNA
+483 GYPTTRTVTA
-493 TLPNGQVVP
+493 TLPDGTVVP

-512 WYIQKR
+512 WFIQKR

-528 SKEIFDGNTI
+528 SKEIFDGNTV

-546 YTDHDNWSLGNQQLM
+546 YTDHDNWSLGNQMLM
-561 LNKSNT
+561 LNQPNT
-567 QPIGLTYTEGGQTYV
+567 KPIGLTYTEGGQTYV
-582 VANQQGF
+582 VANPQGF
-589 VDFSGNFNIVEAGA
+589 VDFGGNYNIVEAGT

-623 AGGRIEN
+623 AGGRLEN
-630 MQVHQRT
+630 TDVHQRT
-637 CNQSPVDLDGNPL
+637 CNRSPVDLDGNPN
-650 TLYDNKTPVCN
+650 TLYDNATPVCN
-661 GTWDY
+661 GTWDM
-666 EDYDKTHP
+666 EHYDKTHP

-688 SAYVRANTGAHF
+688 SAYVRANTGGHF
-700 DDFDNGIRGSGG
+700 NDFDNGIRGASG

-722 LEAGFKYGSPTL
+722 LEAGFKYGSQTL

-743 LFTGLP
+743 LFTGLQ
-749 YQESINGKPVGPI
+749 YQETTTSGVPIGTI
-762 SNYGANTHGLDLN
+762 SNYGANTHGLDFN
-775 ATWSPIENLHLK
+775 GTWSPIENLHLK
-787 LVANY
+787 LVADY

-800 NGCSEYQDINGNTQ
+800 NACAPITDVNGNTF

-844 SITGFLT
+844 NITGFLT

-871 HTLGAGLVADVGNDW
+871 HTLGAGLLADVGPNW

-899 GLTEGNARITGAS
+899 GLTEGNARITGSS

-918 LMARPLAGREVFF
+918 LMARPLTGREVYF
-931 QAKYLFGEH
+931 QAKYRF

>member
-1 LAAVRPHACAGITRE
+1 
-16 RTMKANPHD
+16 MKND
-25 SLPVDTSKVPV
+25 
-36 EPIPLRFARADAVRI
+36 
-51 AAAPTRRARPQRPES
+51 
-66 STNLSHRWRRVM
+66 
-78 KQNRKLI
+78 KLI

-98 PVAWAANP
+98 PIVWA
-106 GSQAA
+106 GSPASEAAAASGQAA
-111 PASDQATGTP
+111 DATP
-121 APQAAPAGPQ
+121 AQQAATQGRQRKPQ
-131 QSKTQ
+131 SRTT

-143 TASAFGVK
+143 TATAVGVS
-151 KIDASYS
+151 KIDASYN

-233 SLFRLDDTIQRVEIV
+233 SLLRLDDTIERVEIV

-264 ANFILRQGTATPSGD
+264 ANFILRQGTAEPSGD
-279 VGLTYGDEGLWRVD
+279 IGLTYGDEGLWRVD

-298 KIADGWYASI
+298 KLADGWYASI
-308 GGFYRVSDGVRDP
+308 GGFYRTSNGIRDP
-321 QFKSD
+321 QFKAD

-343 FMLWARKLNDKNQF
+343 FMLWARKLDDNNQY

-374 PGFDPSTGTYYSK
+374 PGFDPSTGTYYSR
-387 AIQHVQVPNPLGYYE
+387 AIQHVKVPNPLGYLE
-402 DANLADGRGG
+402 DANLANGRGG
-412 NLNYFGGSFNTT
+412 NLNYFGGSYDATF
-424 LGSWT
+424 GSWT
-429 ISDNF
+429 ISDHF
-434 LYFGG
+434 LFFGG

-448 GPNPKPLGYYLYGCN
+448 GPNPKSLSYYLYGCN
-463 IAEPTGYCDAGNN
+463 VAQPAGFCNADGSA
-476 PVDSDTL
+476 VDGDNL
-483 GYDASRAVNA
+483 GYPADRMVTA
-493 TLPNGQVVP
+493 TLPDGTVVP

-512 WYIQKR
+512 WFIQKR
-518 LKSLNNDLRI
+518 LKSFNNDFRI
-528 SKEIFDGNTI
+528 SKEIFDGNTV

-546 YTDHDNWSLGNQQLM
+546 YTDHDNWSLGNQMLM
-561 LNKSNT
+561 LNQSNT
-567 QPIGLTYTEGGQTYV
+567 KPIGLTYTQGQSEGSTGQTVV
-582 VANQQGF
+582 VANPQGF
-589 VDFSGNFNIVEAGA
+589 VDFNNNFNIVEAGT

-630 MQVHQRT
+630 MNVRQRT
-637 CNQSPVDLDGNPL
+637 CNQSKVDLDGNPL
-650 TLYDNKTPVCN
+650 TLYDNTTPVCN

-666 EDYDKTHP
+666 EHYDKTHP

-700 DDFDNGIRGSGG
+700 DDFDNGIRGTGG
-712 NFAPMQKIKN
+712 NFAPLQKIKN
-722 LEAGFKYGSPTL
+722 MEAGFKYQSQVL

-743 LFTGLP
+743 LFTGLQYTETGP
-749 YQESINGKPVGPI
+749 NGQPLVGAPI
-762 SNYGANTHGLDLN
+762 STYGANTHGLDLN
-775 ATWSPIENLHLK
+775 ATWSPTENLHLK
-787 LVANY
+787 LIADY

-800 NGCSEYQDINGNTQ
+800 NACSLITDVNGNT
-814 CVSFNGAPIQRQPKV
+814 
-829 RYLFMPSY
+829 
-837 TLPTSWG
+837 
-844 SITGFLT
+844 
-851 WEHAGQR
+851 
-858 YEDQTGLQ
+858 
-866 PLGTF
+866 
-871 HTLGAGLVADVGNDW
+871 
-886 QFRLQGTNLTNAI
+886 
-899 GLTEGNARITGAS
+899 
-912 AGIGGV
+912 
-918 LMARPLAGREVFF
+918 
-931 QAKYLFGEH
+931 